1 MERIRSIK
9 VFDGSTE
16 RVISLVHGD
25 LTELVADDAVDLLVA
40 SAFPDNYDPTSRSL
54 IGALHERGVSVAE
67 LARDKAVDLRQ
78 TSGFWLSHEIAH
90 RFEWRGT
97 RRLAVFE
104 PHHLGSPPEA
114 VGALFRGLFPF
125 LSDREDQRVAMPILS
140 SGDQGWSPLLM
151 MASLLDASIQ
161 WLRRGLP
168 ISELMIFERDPDRIA
183 LLRPLLDEA
192 GRDADGAGTAGPSLS
207 VPPPL
212 SRQYDVFL
220 SFSSDNADAAD
231 AFKREFAAIDQSATV
246 FDFRL
251 SIQKGKSYQDE
262 IDRAIESCRK
272 VVSILSPAY
281 FASPEC
287 QEELNIARL
296 RNKRA
301 GFGLLIPLYW
311 KSVSPALPLWL
322 QTLNQCLCVE
332 ERVDRLRDAARDVH
346 AGFQG
351 GRATHR
357 RPA

>member
-192 GRDADGAGTAGPSLS
+192 GRDADGAGTAGPRSACRHRFPGSTMSSSAS
-207 VPPPL
+207 VATTQTRL
-212 SRQYDVFL
+212 TRSSANSRQSTSRQRCSTFACRFRRA
-220 SFSSDNADAAD
+220 SRTRTRSIEPSRAA
-231 AFKREFAAIDQSATV
+231 AR
-246 FDFRL
+246 
-251 SIQKGKSYQDE
+251 
-262 IDRAIESCRK
+262 SCRF
-272 VVSILSPAY
+272 S
-281 FASPEC
+281 
-287 QEELNIARL
+287 ARPTSH
-296 RNKRA
+296 RPN
-301 GFGLLIPLYW
+301 
-311 KSVSPALPLWL
+311 
-322 QTLNQCLCVE
+322 
-332 ERVDRLRDAARDVH
+332 AR
-346 AGFQG
+346 
-351 GRATHR
+351 RS
-357 RPA
+357 